1 MLDVMGAKICSY
13 KEVKMPT
20 LDNVTVAR
28 TFHEAWAERNPD
40 RGEAVI
46 ADDCEFVDVP
56 RGEIQRG
63 AKGYRHDY
71 ERWCTAFPDGTV
83 EITNVIAE
91 GDWVVIEFTN
101 SGTNTGPLR
110 TAIGDFPPTNRKIE
124 VQYCSVMQIKNGK
137 VISGRDYYDVSTILR
152 QLGLVS

>member
-1 MLDVMGAKICSY
+1 MCS
-13 KEVKMPT
+13 
-20 LDNVTVAR
+20 LDNVAVAR
-28 TFHEAWAERNPD
+28 TFHQAWAERNPE
-40 RGEAVI
+40 RGAAVI

-56 RGEIQRG
+56 RGEIHRG
-63 AKGYRHDY
+63 PEGYRHDY
-71 ERWCTAFPDGTV
+71 ERWRTAFPDGTV

-91 GDWVVIEFTN
+91 GDWVVVEFTN
-101 SGTNTGPLR
+101 SGTNTGLLR

-124 VQYCSVMQIKNGK
+124 VPYCSIMQIKNGK

>member
-1 MLDVMGAKICSY
+1 MSS
-13 KEVKMPT
+13 
-20 LDNVTVAR
+20 LDNISVAR
-28 TFHEAWAERNPD
+28 TFHEAWAEGNPD
-40 RGEAVI
+40 RGAAVI

-63 AKGYRHDY
+63 PEGYRRDY
-71 ERWCTAFPDGTV
+71 ERWRTAFPDGTV

-91 GDWVVIEFTN
+91 GDWVVVEFTN

>member
-1 MLDVMGAKICSY
+1 MCS
-13 KEVKMPT
+13 
-20 LDNVTVAR
+20 LDNAAVAR
-28 TFHEAWAERNPD
+28 TFHQAWAERNPD
-40 RGEAVI
+40 RGAAVI

-63 AKGYRHDY
+63 PEGYRHDY
-71 ERWCTAFPDGTV
+71 ERWRTAFPDGTV
-83 EITNVIAE
+83 EIINVIAE
-91 GDWVVIEFTN
+91 GDWVVVEFTN

-124 VQYCSVMQIKNGK
+124 VPYCSIMQIKNGK